1 MEEEI
6 SLCGRKH
13 DWNALQFSHSIPRRT
28 RWGFVV
34 PPMGS
39 FPPSSSSS
47 FPCWG
52 VPISQ
57 FDSNEISYF
66 FLEPFLNSWLDS
78 TREQA
83 RLRFILHSFVMSI
96 YQVCRSF
103 LKFISDRGE
112 KTTCIW
118 EVHFIWTIAFVQFRL
133 YDIWNKLILWSHT
146 LITAQNNLFLNKK
159 FRQEFYK

>member
-1 MEEEI
+1 MVEHSGRRDQ
-6 SLCGRKH
+6 SLWKKTWLKRILVFSFHPQEDEMRVCGAA
-13 DWNALQFSHSIPRRT
+13 NGILP
-28 RWGFVV
+28 
-34 PPMGS
+34 S
-39 FPPSSSSS
+39 FFLLLLLLSLLRGPN
-47 FPCWG
+47 FTIWQQWDF
-52 VPISQ
+52 I
-57 FDSNEISYF
+57 F
-66 FLEPFLNSWLDS
+66 FLEPFLNSSLDS

-112 KTTCIW
+112 TCIW

-146 LITAQNNLFLNKK
+146 LITAQNNLFMNK
-159 FRQEFYK
+159 